1 MSDSR
6 IFAKID
12 VGYLENPKMQALI
25 DENPR
30 AVLLH
35 LKCILY
41 SRQHLTDGV
50 VPMPLAMRLAS
61 ARHEDRTAAVLANLL
76 VEDGSG
82 NFIVHDYAE
91 HNQTSEQVKSL
102 SQAQSQKA
110 RRRWDASGTAAGNAI
125 GNASGT
131 AKRNASGNAEKR
143 REETTTGE
151 VSPEVASL
159 LDHLDQRIE
168 NNGAKKPTRSKG
180 NIDAMR
186 LLLDRD
192 NRTPEQVRRVIDWAT
207 SDAFWKSNILSAAK
221 LREKFDQL
229 LIKAGGTSGARAPR
243 ADFPE
248 DLIG

>member
-1 MSDSR
+1 MSDTR

-25 DENPR
+25 DEHPR
-30 AVLLH
+30 AILLH

-50 VPMPLAMRLAS
+50 VPMPMAMRMACAS
-61 ARHEDRTAAVLANLL
+61 HEDGIAATLANLL
-76 VEDGSG
+76 VEDGHG

-91 HNQTSEQVKSL
+91 HNQTSNQVKSR
-102 SQAQSQKA
+102 SQAQTQNA
-110 RRRWDASGTAAGNAI
+110 RRRWDANGNAI
-125 GNASGT
+125 GNATRNANGIPN
-131 AKRNASGNAEKR
+131 RNASGNAEKR

-151 VSPEVASL
+151 VSPEVTEL

-168 NNGAKKPTRSKG
+168 SNGAKKPTRSKG
-180 NIDAMR
+180 NVDAMR
-186 LLLDRD
+186 LLIDRD
-192 NRTPEQVRRVIDWAT
+192 GRTPEQIHRVIDWAT
-207 SDAFWKSNILSAAK
+207 SDSFWRSNILSATK
-221 LREKFDQL
+221 LRAKFDQL
-229 LIKAGGTSGARAPR
+229 LIKAGGVSGIRAPR